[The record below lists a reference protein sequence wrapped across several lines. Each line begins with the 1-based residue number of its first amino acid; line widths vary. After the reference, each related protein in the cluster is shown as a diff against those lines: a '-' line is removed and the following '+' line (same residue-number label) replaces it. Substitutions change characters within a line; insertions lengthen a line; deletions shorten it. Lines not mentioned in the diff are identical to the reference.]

1 MNPKIISEEA
11 INIIGLREELNK
23 IKKRDKELG
32 FRTNKTIE
40 YLNDFV
46 TLKPEEAK
54 KLYADIEKLNIPRL
68 KEIHIHKIVDL
79 MPSTVDELKVILQG
93 YTITVTKDSMQKI
106 INVVKKY
113 IKK

>member
-1 MNPKIISEEA
+1 MNPKIISEESA
-11 INIIGLREELNK
+11 NIVELREELKK
-23 IKKRDKELG
+23 IKKRDEELG

-54 KLYADIEKLNIPRL
+54 KLYEDIEKLNIPRL
-68 KEIHIHKIVDL
+68 KEIHIHKIIDL
-79 MPSTVDELKVILQG
+79 MPATVDELKVILQG
-93 YTITVTKDSMQKI
+93 YTITVTKDSIQKI
-106 INVVKKY
+106 IVAVKKY